1 MFVLWS
7 ILIIYDTI
15 KNKYIQFTIDVQL
28 LIDILFSQIRKHP
41 FNTLLYGKK
50 SNKRGKELEKWSE
63 LTENSL
69 NTLSNKQDEVFIIR
83 KKYI

>member
-1 MFVLWS
+1 ME
-7 ILIIYDTI
+7 
-15 KNKYIQFTIDVQL
+15 
-28 LIDILFSQIRKHP
+28 
-41 FNTLLYGKK
+41 KK

>member
-1 MFVLWS
+1 M
-7 ILIIYDTI
+7 IIYDTI

-28 LIDILFSQIRKHP
+28 LIDILFSEIRKHP

-50 SNKRGKELEKWSE
+50 SNKRGKESE

-69 NTLSNKQDEVFIIR
+69 NILSNKHDEIFIIR